1 MGATQNLINTDGI
14 EKLQTLTKSATTC
27 LMTTSLQNRPL
38 STRPMSTLQVDDD
51 GNFWF
56 FSQKTSQ
63 KNSELRENP
72 EIQLFY
78 TNMSSS
84 EYLTV
89 YGHASI
95 SRNEAKIEELWSPIS
110 KAWFSRGKE
119 DPELTVLKVTP
130 LEAYYWDT
138 KHNKMVQL
146 VKILAGS
153 IIGRPLDD
161 GIEGRITL

>member
-1 MGATQNLINTDGI
+1 MSSTQNLIDTAGV
-14 EKLQTLTKSATTC
+14 EKLQTLTKSAAIC
-27 LMTTSLQNRPL
+27 LMATSLQKRPL
-38 STRPMSTLQVDDD
+38 STRPMSTLQVDDG

-78 TNMSSS
+78 TNMASS

-89 YGHASI
+89 YGHATI
-95 SRNEAKIEELWSPIS
+95 SHNQAKIEELWSPIA
-110 KAWFSRGKE
+110 KAWFPEGKE
-119 DPELTVLKVTP
+119 DPELTIVKVTP
-130 LEAYYWDT
+130 LEAHYWDT

-161 GIEGRITL
+161 GIEGRIVV